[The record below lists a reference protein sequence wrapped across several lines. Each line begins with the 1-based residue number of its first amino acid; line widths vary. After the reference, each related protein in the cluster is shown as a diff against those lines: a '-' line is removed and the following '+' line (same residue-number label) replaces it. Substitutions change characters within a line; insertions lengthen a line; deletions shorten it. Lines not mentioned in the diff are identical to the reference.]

1 MSAVIRCSAGSGD
14 SEQRKGAEGLR
25 DLRRVIM
32 DTNREI
38 DLLKQAYSE
47 FFGELAYWLL
57 FASLML
63 LVLAVVVTCVTI
75 YAPRVL
81 PKPPPRHEP
90 EEPEA
95 AGRIR
100 IRDDFDW

>member
-1 MSAVIRCSAGSGD
+1 
-14 SEQRKGAEGLR
+14 
-25 DLRRVIM
+25 M